1 MLDRIV
7 VDAQICHGKP
17 VVKGMRT
24 PVSVIFGAIVAGDS
38 FEQIAAD
45 YSIERDDIRACVAFA
60 LNEVNASTFRSL
72 AV

>member
-17 VVKGMRT
+17 VVKGTRT
-24 PVSVIFGAIVAGDS
+24 PVSVVFGAIVAGDS

-45 YSIERDDIRACVAFA
+45 YSIERNDVRACVTFA
-60 LNEVNASTFRSL
+60 LNEINASSFRSL
-72 AV
+72 AI